1 MNLSLTLAMT
11 LAAALVAAA
20 PTTAPPAS
28 SGAAAAKHYI
38 CPPCA
43 QPCDA
48 KIFDAPGT
56 CPQCGMALVD
66 AASAPAP
73 EPTKKVAILLFNGVE
88 IIDSMG
94 PYEVFGATGYDV
106 YTVAATKDPVTSAM
120 GMTLVP
126 KHTFAD
132 APIPDVLVVPGG
144 GIGNALHSDATTQ
157 YVKET
162 SAKAT
167 LTMSVCNG
175 AFILAN
181 AGLLDGLTATT
192 TAHNIPKLAAQYPKV
207 KVVTDQRYV
216 DNGKIITTGGLS
228 AGIDGAIHVVE
239 RLDGRGA
246 AQEVALGE
254 EYDWKPGHGFARASM
269 ADQEIPRI
277 DMDKIGHWEV
287 TQTEGGADHWQF
299 VMKGSA
305 DMTATQLADYI
316 GKGFIDAKWKT
327 ADAAA
332 ATTPAGSRWSF
343 TGRDGKPWNGT
354 LRIEP
359 EPGNAKRFTAS
370 LELQRAS

>member
-1 MNLSLTLAMT
+1 MKAFRSIAIPLVLGLVLCAPIPTS
-11 LAAALVAAA
+11 AA
-20 PTTAPPAS
+20 T
-28 SGAAAAKHYI
+28 AAKRWV

-43 QPCDA
+43 QSCDE
-48 KIFDAPGT
+48 KTFDAAGV

-66 AASAPAP
+66 ASTLPAP

-126 KHTFAD
+126 KWTFAD
-132 APIPDVLVVPGG
+132 APVPDVLVVPGG

-162 SAKAT
+162 SAKAK

-181 AGLLDGLTATT
+181 AGLLDGLSATT

-207 KVVTDQRYV
+207 KVVSDQRYV
-216 DNGKIITTGGLS
+216 DNGRIITTGGLS

-239 RLDGRGA
+239 RLDGQGA
-246 AQEVALGE
+246 AQQVALGE
-254 EYDWKPGHGFARASM
+254 EYDWKGGHGFARAAM
-269 ADQEIPRI
+269 ADQEIPRV
-277 DMDKIGHWEV
+277 DMDKIGRWEV
-287 TQTEGGADHWQF
+287 TQTEGGTDHWHF
-299 VMKGSA
+299 VIQGSC
-305 DMTATQLADYI
+305 DMSASQLSDYI
-316 GKGFIDAKWKT
+316 GKALTDAKWKS
-327 ADAAA
+327 ADQAAT
-332 ATTPAGSRWSF
+332 TTPAGSRWSF

-354 LRIEP
+354 LHIEP
-359 EPGNAKRFTAS
+359 VPGNAKRFTAS